1 MVAIIILNFNNP
13 YVTIDCIESIENV
26 NTYPCKIVVVDNASS
41 DNSVDVL
48 DDYLKRKHSDQYQQF
63 WEDEGINYEIPLFS
77 LVLAKKNSGYA
88 SGNNVGLVFVD
99 KDETVDYI
107 LILNND
113 ILFVDDMIPSLVS
126 ILENTEDA
134 AIVSP
139 VLYKKGLREIDKNC
153 ARENVSI
160 AHLIK
165 FNLFRYIIKGMTPNG
180 RYYLND
186 DFDKIEGKIRIELPS
201 GSCMLLKKEVFKS
214 IGWFDPYTFLFY
226 EENILGSKIR
236 KILKNNYLALDCRCI
251 HLGAS
256 STEKEPSR
264 FIYNAG
270 RKSRS
275 YYVYNY
281 SGCSWLMKV
290 LYYLSDRFDYTVYN
304 IIHYLR
310 K

>member
-1 MVAIIILNFNNP
+1 MVGIIILNYNNP
-13 YVTIDCIESIENV
+13 YVTIDCIDSIESI
-26 NTYPCKIVVVDNASS
+26 NTYLYKIVVVDNASS

-48 DDYLKRKHSDQYQQF
+48 DDYFKRKNSSNYQQF
-63 WEDEGINYEIPLFS
+63 GEDEDINHEIPLYS
-77 LVLAKKNSGYA
+77 LVLAKKNTGYA

-99 KDETVDYI
+99 KDESVDYI

-113 ILFVDDMIPSLVS
+113 ILFVDDMIPRLVT
-126 ILENTEDA
+126 ILEDTEDA

-153 ARENVSI
+153 ARYNVSI

-165 FNLFRYIIKGMTPNG
+165 FNFLHYFVKGMSPNG
-180 RYYLND
+180 EYYLDSEINGD
-186 DFDKIEGKIRIELPS
+186 IMPIELPS
-201 GSCMLLKKEVFKS
+201 GSCMMLKKDFFRS
-214 IGWFDPYTFLFY
+214 IGWFDPNTFLYY
-226 EENILGSKIR
+226 EENILAKKIQKCNKR
-236 KILKNNYLALDCRCI
+236 NYLALNCKCI

-290 LYYLSDRFDYTVYN
+290 LYYLSDKFDYTVYN